1 MCRIQWSPT
10 KKKRELE
17 KSALSFQTDRSN
29 IYEIKKWQ
37 EKEYNQRKSVEIH
50 EKNNQWKKSV
60 WIREICG
67 TKIINEKKSA
77 SSAKSAWQTN
87 IQREEKKQ
95 RRRKRSAGRKNK
107 KASEIFRN
115 LRLFIERRRRPTLPH
130 CIAVPSAQVGLTS
143 LFGMGRGGT
152 PPQ

>member
-87 IQREEKKQ
+87 IQREEKTAEKKKICGKKKQ
-95 RRRKRSAGRKNK
+95 KKPQKSFEIWGSSLKGGGDLLSRIVLQYHRRKWA
-107 KASEIFRN
+107 
-115 LRLFIERRRRPTLPH
+115 
-130 CIAVPSAQVGLTS
+130 
-143 LFGMGRGGT
+143 
-152 PPQ
+152 

>member
-1 MCRIQWSPT
+1 MT
-10 KKKRELE
+10 GKR
-17 KSALSFQTDRSN
+17 
-29 IYEIKKWQ
+29 
-37 EKEYNQRKSVEIH
+37 RKSEKICVNPH
-50 EKNNQWKKSV
+50 EKNNLWKKSV
-60 WIREICG
+60 GIHEICG
-67 TKIINEKKSA
+67 TKIINKKNLCKSVKSVGLKQSMRKNLRHLRNLRDKLIFSEKKKPA
-77 SSAKSAWQTN
+77 
-87 IQREEKKQ
+87 EKKKI
-95 RRRKRSAGRKNK
+95 RGKKNK

>member
-1 MCRIQWSPT
+1 MCRIQWFPT

-87 IQREEKKQ
+87 IQREEKTAEKKKIRGKKKQ
-95 RRRKRSAGRKNK
+95 